1 MQIWNPNS
9 GKPVPLS
16 RLLNPYESG
25 LHADLASG
33 PALHA
38 CLPREMPLPE
48 DTDSV
53 QLHFDGI
60 GCMALEHRPAPVIV
74 LTAVLQERTAF
85 HRLFDATDP
94 VTWRAM
100 DAWDKQRGCQVLV
113 NRDGEAHTVSLGCR
127 FADKVRPGRM
137 FRELRD
143 LCGHDLTAYFLHA
156 AWHALHKQRLE
167 RRMARMLQ
175 PEYRRLAHQSFCI
188 VATPRV
194 AECAAAQP
202 VGPFGRRT

>member
-9 GKPVPLS
+9 GQPVPLS

-38 CLPREMPLPE
+38 CLPCEMSLPA
-48 DTDSV
+48 DTDPV
-53 QLHFDGI
+53 QLHFDEI
-60 GCMALEHRPAPVIV
+60 GCMALEQRPAPVIV
-74 LTAVLQERTAF
+74 MTAVLATKAAF
-85 HRLFDATDP
+85 HLLFDASDP

-100 DAWDKQRGCQVLV
+100 DAWDEQRGCQVLV
-113 NRDGEAHTVSLGCR
+113 SRDGEEQTVSLACR

-143 LCGHDLTAYFLHA
+143 LCGHELTAYFLHA
-156 AWHALHKQRLE
+156 AWHALNRRRLE
-167 RRMARMLQ
+167 RRMARKLR
-175 PEYRRLAHQSFCI
+175 PEHRNLAYQSFCI

-194 AECAAAQP
+194 AEVAAAQP
-202 VGPFGRRT
+202 IGYGGKPA